1 MTVQLGFGGQELIYG
16 VLEKVR
22 SLRQAFPSLDIQVDG
37 GINSK
42 TAALAV
48 QAGANILVAGSAI
61 FAALPD
67 FWESRDSELPARNPC
82 VVREAIRSLRE

>member
-1 MTVQLGFGGQELIYG
+1 MTVQMGFGGQELMEG
-16 VLEKVR
+16 VFEKVR

-48 QAGANILVAGSAI
+48 MAGANILVAGSAI

-67 FWESRDSELPARNPC
+67 SRDSDLPARDPR
-82 VVREAIRSLRE
+82 VVRKAIRSLRE